1 MIYKIKLNT
10 ADRISGSSY
19 AASIPLKTSIMTTKD
34 IQYGQLELSS
44 PIVLSNIS
52 PVYIQSPD
60 LAQNGSY
67 DSHNAGDNSF
77 LGCVPLTNVVGNTY
91 VYQAS
96 SFNNDRFSIS
106 NPSVIQSSVIHIN
119 AVDHEG
125 NALTG
130 INDYSITLNFFDV

>member
-10 ADRISGSSY
+10 VDRISGSSY
-19 AASIPLKTSIMTTKD
+19 AAAIPLKTSIMTTKD

-52 PVYIQSPD
+52 PVYISCPD

-67 DSHNAGDNSF
+67 DSHNQGDNSF
-77 LGCVPLTNVVGNTY
+77 LGSLPLSYVVGNSY
-91 VYQAS
+91 IYQCS
-96 SFNNDRFSIS
+96 STNNDRFSIS

-130 INDYSITLNFFDV
+130 ISDYSITLNFFDV